1 VGEVIEDY
9 WTPAVAF
16 TKGVKVE
23 VAFGG
28 RNGEE
33 VAIPLSV
40 YNAQVLRDMLA
51 DVLSG
56 EEEETE

>member
-1 VGEVIEDY
+1 MIEDY
-9 WTPAVAF
+9 WTPGVAS
-16 TKGVKVE
+16 TKGVRIE

-28 RNGEE
+28 WNGEE
-33 VAIPLSV
+33 IAIPLSV

-56 EEEETE
+56 EEEK

>member
-9 WTPAVAF
+9 WTPGVAS
-16 TKGVKVE
+16 TKGVRIE

-28 RNGEE
+28 WNGEE
-33 VAIPLSV
+33 IAIPLSV

-56 EEEETE
+56 EEEK